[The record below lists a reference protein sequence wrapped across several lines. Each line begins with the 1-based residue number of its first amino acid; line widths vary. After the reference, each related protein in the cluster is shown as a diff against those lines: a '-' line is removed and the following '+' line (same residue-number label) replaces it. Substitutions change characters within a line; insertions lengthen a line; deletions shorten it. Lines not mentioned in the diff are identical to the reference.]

1 MIYSFFIIFN
11 HENIKF
17 TDVINKFQRY
27 FIILC
32 MINSPIAELIH
43 PNIYLFCSSLYIK
56 ISNYYHFLLLA
67 LCLEFIQNRVIKSY
81 NLWGVT
87 GG

>member
-1 MIYSFFIIFN
+1 MFYNLSNKYFRLVYIICR
-11 HENIKF
+11 IA
-17 TDVINKFQRY
+17 
-27 FIILC
+27 
-32 MINSPIAELIH
+32 SPIAELIH
-43 PNIYLFCSSLYIK
+43 PNIYLFCISLYIK
-56 ISNYYHFLLLA
+56 ISNYDHFLLLH